1 MAIEPNYQ
9 HKRDCAGRWR
19 VLEPYL
25 PHDGVLVDVGSA
37 QGYFAVR
44 AAKTWRDLHVVS
56 VEEDD
61 VAAAHQRDLINLMD
75 LHNIRVVHDRFDGTN
90 LHAWGIG
97 VDCTL
102 LLSVLHWLD
111 DPEEA
116 VRNIAG
122 RSSSILVEHPDVMDF
137 EACNPVGRAH
147 IGDILAFLMRLDIGD
162 VEIIG
167 RAKRHTSP
175 FDSWMLR
182 VVVG

>member
-1 MAIEPNYQ
+1 
-9 HKRDCAGRWR
+9 
-19 VLEPYL
+19 L

-56 VEEDD
+56 LEED
-61 VAAAHQRDLINLMD
+61 AAAVAHQRDLINLMD
-75 LHNIRVVHDRFDGTN
+75 LPNIRVVHDRFDGTN

-102 LLSVLHWLD
+102 LLSVLHSLD

-122 RSSSILVEHPDVMDF
+122 RSSTILVEHPDVMDF

-162 VEIIG
+162 VEVIG

-182 VVVG
+182 VAVG

>member
-1 MAIEPNYQ
+1 
-9 HKRDCAGRWR
+9 
-19 VLEPYL
+19 
-25 PHDGVLVDVGSA
+25 
-37 QGYFAVR
+37 VR

-56 VEEDD
+56 LEED
-61 VAAAHQRDLINLMD
+61 AAAVAHQRDLINLMD
-75 LHNIRVVHDRFDGTN
+75 LPNIRVVHDRFDGTN

-122 RSSSILVEHPDVMDF
+122 RSATILVEHPDVMDF

-162 VEIIG
+162 VEVIG

-182 VVVG
+182 VAVG